1 MPPHTGR
8 TLAAVFNP
16 CSLSANHSERRASI
30 HPGINSRDSPPPPLL
45 SFSLSFSL
53 PGFFYPR
60 GSTMA
65 CRSAGARRSFGI
77 NGRAWRAIFFLHFSV
92 SRIVLNARKI
102 ARHEIE
108 RIEELKISRMN
119 RLLTAKEKILFYDK
133 LHYKFNLRMAH
144 TCCRSQIF
152 LKNFKINFLSEQNFD
167 IQIFKYLIYCF
178 LSILKIKSPITIS
191 LKFI

>member
-1 MPPHTGR
+1 MRVSLRNQSFDKSRFQDLLAIRLAAGTSKMLHLQHCKFCVDRFFLFHSPLSRCLSFAPPHTGR

-30 HPGINSRDSPPPPLL
+30 HPGINSRDSPPLPLL
-45 SFSLSFSL
+45 TRSLSLSLLFSL

-77 NGRAWRAIFFLHFSV
+77 NGRAWRAIFFLRFSLV

-108 RIEELKISRMN
+108 RIEELKISR
-119 RLLTAKEKILFYDK
+119 
-133 LHYKFNLRMAH
+133 
-144 TCCRSQIF
+144 
-152 LKNFKINFLSEQNFD
+152 
-167 IQIFKYLIYCF
+167 
-178 LSILKIKSPITIS
+178 ITYR
-191 LKFI
+191 